1 MNRHLMTI
9 AIALLCS
16 GVACGRAQPPADTT
30 APAAAVTEAPLPPPG
45 VGIYVTNETSG
56 DLSVIDAAT
65 SAVIATIPLGKRPR
79 GIVASPD
86 RTLLYVALSGSP
98 VAGPGVDES
107 KLPPPD
113 RSADGIGV
121 VDVRQRKLIKVL
133 TSGPDPEQVAVSPDG
148 KQMYV
153 ANEDAAQL
161 SVFDTG
167 DGHLIQ
173 TFKIGEEPEGV
184 TVEPGGKRV
193 WVTSEADGAVF
204 VADLAAGKIAKS
216 VKVGPRPR
224 SVDGDHHEQRRQGS
238 LHQYRA

>member
-1 MNRHLMTI
+1 MNRRLNIGTI
-9 AIALLCS
+9 AILC
-16 GVACGRAQPPADTT
+16 GVAACGRSQPSADTNT
-30 APAAAVTEAPLPPPG
+30 AAPAATEAPLPPPG
-45 VGIYVTNETSG
+45 VAIYVTNETSG
-56 DLSVIDAAT
+56 DLSVIDTAT

-133 TSGPDPEQVAVSPDG
+133 TSGPDPEQVALSPDG
-148 KQMYV
+148 KQMYI

-173 TFKIGEEPEGV
+173 AFKIGEEPEGV
-184 TVEPGGKRV
+184 TV
-193 WVTSEADGAVF
+193 
-204 VADLAAGKIAKS
+204 
-216 VKVGPRPR
+216 
-224 SVDGDHHEQRRQGS
+224 
-238 LHQYRA
+238 